1 MSGKAVA
8 ATAVVLAISLG
19 VASPAA
25 AAVDTMGIGAQ
36 PCRVFLAQRDGPRK
50 NEFLAWILGYLSGLA
65 VERDQDMLRDQ
76 TSASVL
82 ARAVQLCKRDPEAY
96 LDDVL
101 DDF

>member
-1 MSGKAVA
+1 MRGKSAVA
-8 ATAVVLAISLG
+8 LAVLLTVSLG
-19 VASPAA
+19 MADRAL
-25 AAVDTMGIGAQ
+25 AVDTMGIGAQ

-65 VERDQDMLRDQ
+65 VERNRNMLGDQ

-82 ARAVQLCKRDPEAY
+82 ARAVQLCSRDPEAY